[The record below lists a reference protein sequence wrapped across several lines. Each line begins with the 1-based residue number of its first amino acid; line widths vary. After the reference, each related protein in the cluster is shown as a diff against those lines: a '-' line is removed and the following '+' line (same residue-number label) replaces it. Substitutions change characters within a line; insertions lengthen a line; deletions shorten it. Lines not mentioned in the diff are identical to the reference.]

1 LPKGELTLIGKL
13 GTMPN
18 DMNVDPNTYERGV
31 TNAELERYRQSALA
45 RFPPLTRGVGHG
57 GWAGIYDDSI
67 DAHPIVDAV
76 PGTDGLLCA
85 LGMSGNCFKLSPV
98 IGDLLAARILSGPD
112 SAPELDLFRFDRFAE
127 GAALDRAFG
136 SMSVL
141 A

>member
-1 LPKGELTLIGKL
+1 
-13 GTMPN
+13 MP
-18 DMNVDPNTYERGV
+18 
-31 TNAELERYRQSALA
+31 SLA
-45 RFPPLTRGVGHG
+45 RGTWLG

-76 PGTDGLLCA
+76 PGADGLYCA

-98 IGDLLAARILSGPD
+98 IGDLLAARIVGGSGA
-112 SAPELDLFRFDRFAE
+112 APELDLFRFDRFAE
-127 GAALDRAFG
+127 GDSIDCVFQ